1 MLLEERV
8 CMGYNP
14 FHKVKEDEPKIF
26 LNGKVG
32 IGFSVFLKGQ
42 VGTGFCF
49 S

>member
-8 CMGYNP
+8 GMGYNP
-14 FHKVKEDEPKIF
+14 FLNVDETKIF